1 MKRIDQV
8 DRGRMSGA
16 LRRRWAAAAAATAA
30 GLGLGYAMW
39 SVAGGVEDGLAWLMW
54 AGAGSGYVLWVLW
67 RALPEHRRQSDGRQL
82 NHLGPGNVATVARGA
97 AAAWLFGL
105 IGTTLPST
113 DLGWTPSL
121 LCLVIAVLDHVDG
134 RLARAAGETTG
145 LGERLDLEYDAFGN
159 LAAYALAVHLGRIPA
174 AFLSL
179 GLLRYLFASGLWLLR
194 RSGRTPRPL
203 TTSTGRKVIASL
215 QWGFLVGVLWP
226 IVSPP
231 ATTIAAG
238 LMAATLV
245 ASFGRD
251 WLVVSGWV
259 DPESTR
265 YRRTMETA
273 RRVFLGVIPVLV
285 RLTLAAVL
293 AGTIVSLAA
302 SLRGGDARLGD
313 GGPAIA
319 ALLVVAGL
327 AIPALVLGAAARTAS
342 VVVLVADV
350 LTIRAIGFG
359 VLQGVV
365 LSGCEMLI
373 LLGSGTGSLW
383 TPEVLLFRREGET

>member
-1 MKRIDQV
+1 
-8 DRGRMSGA
+8 
-16 LRRRWAAAAAATAA
+16 
-30 GLGLGYAMW
+30 MW

-67 RALPEHRRQSDGRQL
+67 RALPEHRRRSDGRQL

-105 IGTTLPST
+105 IGTTLPSA

-145 LGERLDLEYDAFGN
+145 LGGRLDLEFDAFGN

-203 TTSTGRKVIASL
+203 TPSTGRKVIASL

-238 LMAATLV
+238 LMAAALV

-259 DPESTR
+259 DPKSTR
-265 YRRTMETA
+265 YRRTMETT

-373 LLGSGTGSLW
+373 LLGSGAGSLW